1 MALPKLITPEEY
13 LRMERASQEKHEY
26 YRGEVF
32 AMTGASREHNLIAQ
46 NTSRQL
52 GNQLDERPCEV
63 YQSDMRVKI
72 PTTGAY
78 TYPDVVVVCGK
89 PEFEDGELDTL
100 LNPTV
105 IIEVLSSSTEKY
117 DRGRKALYYRSI
129 ASLKEYVLIAQD
141 SIQVEHYGRQENQ
154 WSLTDISSLDAT
166 LTLASISCSIKIRDI
181 FRKVDFD
188 STQGKTP

>member
-32 AMTGASREHNLIAQ
+32 AMTGASRDHNLIAQ

-52 GNQLDERPCEV
+52 GNQLDEHPCEV

-141 SIQVEHYGRQENQ
+141 SVQVEHYGRQENQ
-154 WSLTDISSLDAT
+154 WSLTDISSIDAT
-166 LTLASISCSIKIRDI
+166 LTLASISCSINIRDI
-181 FRKVDFD
+181 YKKVNFD
-188 STQGKTP
+188 ITQGKTP